1 MTLIAFGRNKLRLH
15 LIAIENV
22 ITLRILEE
30 KSCLYI
36 KIKIPSKAEFHWVRK
51 EVKMAKLK
59 KIAEIKAYYGCEA
72 KEVVETLENKGFL
85 VVDDDENDT
94 VNKIWHVLKNVEN
107 Q

>member
-1 MTLIAFGRNKLRLH
+1 MACAKKCRKPMKHRFL
-15 LIAIENV
+15 
-22 ITLRILEE
+22 
-30 KSCLYI
+30 
-36 KIKIPSKAEFHWVRK
+36 WVRK
-51 EVKMAKLK
+51 DVKMAKLK

>member
-1 MTLIAFGRNKLRLH
+1 MVLNNCNKYY
-15 LIAIENV
+15 
-22 ITLRILEE
+22 ILY
-30 KSCLYI
+30 KNQDR
-36 KIKIPSKAEFHWVRK
+36 KKAEFHWVRK

>member
-1 MTLIAFGRNKLRLH
+1 
-15 LIAIENV
+15 
-22 ITLRILEE
+22 
-30 KSCLYI
+30 
-36 KIKIPSKAEFHWVRK
+36 
-51 EVKMAKLK
+51 MAKLK

-107 Q
+107 QWNIDFFWFSREYINEVKRTENLRWWKGKGEGWN

>member
-1 MTLIAFGRNKLRLH
+1 M
-15 LIAIENV
+15 
-22 ITLRILEE
+22 
-30 KSCLYI
+30 LYI
-36 KIKIPSKAEFHWVRK
+36 VFVQNIDTIYSNIFTKKHRFHWVRK

-72 KEVVETLENKGFL
+72 KDVVETLENKGFL

-107 Q
+107 G

>member
-1 MTLIAFGRNKLRLH
+1 MMIG
-15 LIAIENV
+15 
-22 ITLRILEE
+22 
-30 KSCLYI
+30 YI
-36 KIKIPSKAEFHWVRK
+36 KQRITEYEVRRKAEFHWVRK

-107 Q
+107 D

>member
-1 MTLIAFGRNKLRLH
+1 
-15 LIAIENV
+15 
-22 ITLRILEE
+22 
-30 KSCLYI
+30 
-36 KIKIPSKAEFHWVRK
+36 
-51 EVKMAKLK
+51 MAKLK

-72 KEVVETLENKGFL
+72 KEVVETLENKGFF

>member
-1 MTLIAFGRNKLRLH
+1 
-15 LIAIENV
+15 
-22 ITLRILEE
+22 
-30 KSCLYI
+30 
-36 KIKIPSKAEFHWVRK
+36 
-51 EVKMAKLK
+51 MAKLK

-107 Q
+107 GWNQSSFGNFWTYLSHSAMGIPVNKRIN

>member
-1 MTLIAFGRNKLRLH
+1 MFVQNIDTIYSNIFTKKHR
-15 LIAIENV
+15 
-22 ITLRILEE
+22 
-30 KSCLYI
+30 
-36 KIKIPSKAEFHWVRK
+36 FHWVRK

-72 KEVVETLENKGFL
+72 KDVVETLENKGFL

-107 Q
+107 G

>member
-1 MTLIAFGRNKLRLH
+1 M
-15 LIAIENV
+15 
-22 ITLRILEE
+22 RIYTEME
-30 KSCLYI
+30 CDC
-36 KIKIPSKAEFHWVRK
+36 
-51 EVKMAKLK
+51 
-59 KIAEIKAYYGCEA
+59 GCEA

>member
-1 MTLIAFGRNKLRLH
+1 
-15 LIAIENV
+15 
-22 ITLRILEE
+22 
-30 KSCLYI
+30 
-36 KIKIPSKAEFHWVRK
+36 
-51 EVKMAKLK
+51 MAKLK

-72 KEVVETLENKGFL
+72 KEVENKGFL

>member
-1 MTLIAFGRNKLRLH
+1 MEIRQDIQYIVLKCYNKYYILYKNQERRN
-15 LIAIENV
+15 
-22 ITLRILEE
+22 
-30 KSCLYI
+30 
-36 KIKIPSKAEFHWVRK
+36 AEFHWVRK

-107 Q
+107 E

>member
-1 MTLIAFGRNKLRLH
+1 MKLY
-15 LIAIENV
+15 IVFIEN
-22 ITLRILEE
+22 IDTIYSNIFTE
-30 KSCLYI
+30 KHR
-36 KIKIPSKAEFHWVRK
+36 FHWVRK

-72 KEVVETLENKGFL
+72 KDVVETLENKGFL

-107 Q
+107 G

>member
-1 MTLIAFGRNKLRLH
+1 MVSRNCSKYY
-15 LIAIENV
+15 
-22 ITLRILEE
+22 ILY
-30 KSCLYI
+30 KNQDR
-36 KIKIPSKAEFHWVRK
+36 KNAEFHWVRK

>member
-1 MTLIAFGRNKLRLH
+1 MAGFVSKQPNEFYCRFSIVTDSPTAWNMTR
-15 LIAIENV
+15 ED
-22 ITLRILEE
+22 
-30 KSCLYI
+30 YI
-36 KIKIPSKAEFHWVRK
+36 NMI
-51 EVKMAKLK
+51 MQ
-59 KIAEIKAYYGCEA
+59 EA

>member
-1 MTLIAFGRNKLRLH
+1 MKLY
-15 LIAIENV
+15 IVFIEN
-22 ITLRILEE
+22 IDTIYSNIFTKKHR
-30 KSCLYI
+30 
-36 KIKIPSKAEFHWVRK
+36 FHWVRK

-72 KEVVETLENKGFL
+72 KDVVETLENKGFL

-107 Q
+107 G

>member
-1 MTLIAFGRNKLRLH
+1 MVSRNCSKYY
-15 LIAIENV
+15 
-22 ITLRILEE
+22 ILY
-30 KSCLYI
+30 KNQDR
-36 KIKIPSKAEFHWVRK
+36 KNAEFHWVRK

-107 Q
+107 G

>member
-1 MTLIAFGRNKLRLH
+1 MVSMNCRTYYM
-15 LIAIENV
+15 
-22 ITLRILEE
+22 
-30 KSCLYI
+30 LY
-36 KIKIPSKAEFHWVRK
+36 KNQDRKNAEFHWVRK

-59 KIAEIKAYYGCEA
+59 KIAEIKAYYGREA

-94 VNKIWHVLKNVEN
+94 TNKIWHVLKNVEN